1 MYLCIMENK
10 PGKDGIPLKVEL
22 DKDWSAIHKEI
33 EEYFNTYTPPDR
45 KITIFTFEGGLK
57 LFNEAMKEQFKNKFG
72 EFK

>member
-33 EEYFNTYTPPDR
+33 EEYFNTGYCT
-45 KITIFTFEGGLK
+45 
-57 LFNEAMKEQFKNKFG
+57 A
-72 EFK
+72 